1 MLTLVAS
8 DPCHLWQA
16 RICKCWFGIQLT
28 VLEWAFVDVFVSL
41 SPALYSVLVS
51 LVSSSHLGFL
61 GPPAPFPQLGETTGP
76 VWVPPPCSSAWKLSQ
91 GSKLGTFVAVSC
103 FLSLR
108 YHCVVSCL
116 VPSVLLFIHFV
127 RFLLFHIRK
136 LNQVPFIHCIL
147 IGVMSLWSLGC
158 HRAQLSIPSMLWFVC
173 WSQLWVHSEL

>member
-1 MLTLVAS
+1 MSSFL
-8 DPCHLWQA
+8 
-16 RICKCWFGIQLT
+16 
-28 VLEWAFVDVFVSL
+28 SL

-61 GPPAPFPQLGETTGP
+61 GLPAPFPQLGETTGP

-136 LNQVPFIHCIL
+136 LNQVPFYSLHLDWSHVLVIL
-147 IGVMSLWSLGC
+147 GVSSC
-158 HRAQLSIPSMLWFVC
+158 AAENSEHVVVC
-173 WSQLWVHSEL
+173 VLISALRVHSEL